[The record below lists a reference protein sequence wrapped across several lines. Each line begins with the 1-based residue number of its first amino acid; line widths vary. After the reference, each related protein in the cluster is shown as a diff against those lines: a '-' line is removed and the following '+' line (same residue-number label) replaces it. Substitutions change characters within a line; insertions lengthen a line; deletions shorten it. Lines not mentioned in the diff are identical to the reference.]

1 MIAVRRILVPCDF
14 SDFSRRALDHAAALS
29 HWFGAEVTV
38 LYALPLVSTL
48 DALPIAVGP
57 VPVAPVSK
65 DAIHEELVRFTA
77 PVAEK
82 GLRCDIV
89 VAEGGPVDQILG
101 HATNLPADL
110 LVMGTHGRSGFERW
124 VLGSVTEKVLRKA
137 PCPVLTVPK
146 DAVSAPVTSRPP
158 FRRVLCALDFSSS
171 SLKAL
176 EYAMTLAQQDYAEI
190 TLLHVLEALPDFRLE
205 AQGFDVARYRATLEA
220 DTLERLRHAV
230 PEGARDWCKPEATVA
245 HGKAHEE
252 ILRVAEER
260 KSDLIVMGVHGRK
273 ALDIMV
279 FGSNTH
285 HVIRGARCPVL
296 TIRG

>member
-1 MIAVRRILVPCDF
+1 MIAIRRILVPCDF
-14 SDFSRRALDHAAALS
+14 SDFSRRALDHAAALAR
-29 HWFGAEVTV
+29 WYDADITAF
-38 LYALPLVSTL
+38 YALPLISTL

-65 DAIHEELVRFTA
+65 DAVRDELRKFVA
-77 PVAEK
+77 PVKER
-82 GLRCDIV
+82 GVRCDAV
-89 VAEGGPVDQILG
+89 VDEGGAVEQILN
-101 HATNLPADL
+101 HTAYLPADL

-137 PCPVLTVPK
+137 PCPVLTVTK
-146 DAVSAPVTSRPP
+146 DAVPAPPEGKPP
-158 FRRVLCALDFSSS
+158 FKRILCALDFSES
-171 SLKAL
+171 SLRAL
-176 EYAMTLAQQDYAEI
+176 EFAITLAQQDYAEI
-190 TLLHVLEALPDFRLE
+190 ILLSVLEALPDFRLE

-220 DTLERLRHAV
+220 DTIEQLRDAV
-230 PEGARDWCKPEATVA
+230 PEGARDWCKPETIVL

-252 ILRVAEER
+252 ILRTAAAREA
-260 KSDLIVMGVHGRK
+260 DLVVMGVHGRK

-296 TIRG
+296 TIRS